1 MDPYTYLALRVKS
14 DGRRYTI
21 NVQTDSI
28 VDTDIH
34 QHRLFTRH
42 HKIPRS
48 FSDVEAAAASAPG
61 DGTPAALADYATSS
75 EEDTSSTLTHTTTPN
90 PDSTGWETILIR
102 WDDFV
107 RTNMGFVVEPQT
119 SMIKQRVKSIGI
131 GLTDRVEGPYDL
143 RIHRMWASNG
153 LSEEEM
159 EEEKRIT
166 GRDAAAIS
174 SPDFKKRPTVV
185 DQEAKGL
192 DRLKNLEGFKKK

>member
-48 FSDVEAAAASAPG
+48 FDDVDTEATSEPV
-61 DGTPAALADYATSS
+61 DGTPAALADYAPSS
-75 EEDTSSTLTHTTTPN
+75 QEDTSSTLSHTTTPD

-107 RTNMGFVVEPQT
+107 RTNLGFVVEPQT

-153 LSEEEM
+153 LSEEEI
-159 EEEKRIT
+159 EEEKRIC
-166 GRDAAAIS
+166 GRDTAGIS
-174 SPDFKKRPTVV
+174 IPDFKKPTVV

-192 DRLKNLEGFKKK
+192 DKLKHLEGFKKK